1 VAENVMAWVE
11 WDPDNT
17 KTVHYIKH
25 GDKAQIKLEF
35 SDGMA
40 LMITKDGESVVVGE
54 EETS

>member
-1 VAENVMAWVE
+1 MAWVE